1 MDLKTLKLPY
11 WGQINFFIYWAW
23 TWEVPGLLDLDSFY
37 DKLYLESKETR
48 AILLD
53 FGLRL
58 VNLINQ
64 AGMLLQKYED
74 FLELSVLE

>member
-11 WGQINFFIYWAW
+11 WDYINLALDLKSTW
-23 TWEVPGLLDLDSFY
+23 TTLLDLDSFY

-48 AILLD
+48 AMLLD
-53 FGLRL
+53 FGLRM

-64 AGMLLQKYED
+64 AGMLLQEYES
-74 FLELSVLE
+74 FFELSVFE

>member
-11 WGQINFFIYWAW
+11 WDHINLALDLKSTW
-23 TWEVPGLLDLDSFY
+23 TTLLDLDSFY

-48 AILLD
+48 AMLLD

-64 AGMLLQKYED
+64 AGMLLQEYES
-74 FLELSVLE
+74 FFELSVFE

>member
-11 WGQINFFIYWAW
+11 WDHINLALDLKSTW
-23 TWEVPGLLDLDSFY
+23 TTLLDLDSFY

-64 AGMLLQKYED
+64 AGMLLQEYESL
-74 FLELSVLE
+74 FELSVFE

>member
-1 MDLKTLKLPY
+1 MDLKTFKLPY
-11 WGQINFFIYWAW
+11 WDHINVALELKSTW
-23 TWEVPGLLDLDSFY
+23 TTLLDLDSFY
-37 DKLYLESKETR
+37 DNLYLESKETR
-48 AILLD
+48 AMLLD

>member
-1 MDLKTLKLPY
+1 MDLKTFKLPY
-11 WGQINFFIYWAW
+11 WDHINLALELKSTW
-23 TWEVPGLLDLDSFY
+23 TTLLDLDSFY
-37 DKLYLESKETR
+37 DNLYLESKETR
-48 AILLD
+48 AMLLD

-74 FLELSVLE
+74 FLELAVLE

>member
-11 WGQINFFIYWAW
+11 WDYINLALDLKSTW
-23 TWEVPGLLDLDSFY
+23 TTLLDLDSFY

-48 AILLD
+48 AMLLD
-53 FGLRL
+53 FGLRM

-64 AGMLLQKYED
+64 GGMLLQEYES
-74 FLELSVLE
+74 FFELSVFE

>member
-11 WGQINFFIYWAW
+11 WDHINLALDLKSTW
-23 TWEVPGLLDLDSFY
+23 TTLLDLDSFY

-74 FLELSVLE
+74 FLELAVLE

>member
-11 WGQINFFIYWAW
+11 WDHINLALDLKSTW
-23 TWEVPGLLDLDSFY
+23 TTLLDLDSFY

-48 AILLD
+48 AMLLD

>member
-11 WGQINFFIYWAW
+11 WDHINLALDLKSTW
-23 TWEVPGLLDLDSFY
+23 TTLLDLDSFY

>member
-11 WGQINFFIYWAW
+11 WDHINLALDLKSTW
-23 TWEVPGLLDLDSFY
+23 TTLLDLDSFY

-48 AILLD
+48 AMLLD
-53 FGLRL
+53 FGLRM

-64 AGMLLQKYED
+64 AGMLLQEYES
-74 FLELSVLE
+74 FFELSVFE